1 MRRATGRTITPAACL
16 ALMGALLAA
25 SAPATAYEIYKWTDE
40 DGVVHYGDERPQ
52 SAPSPVETLH
62 VPETNSPDYDP
73 AEARRAA
80 IAEAGRIRE
89 ALAARREAR
98 AAEEAQA
105 RALEAEARLAELER
119 RVAAAEEAAYA
130 RAIRLP
136 FAFVPRHHGP
146 FPPHREHRPPRDVH
160 RLPPGDRSGWP
171 GPVEPAEPAAPG
183 FRAPDP
189 R

>member
-89 ALAARREAR
+89 DRKST
-98 AAEEAQA
+98 
-105 RALEAEARLAELER
+105 RLNSSH
-119 RVAAAEEAAYA
+119 V
-130 RAIRLP
+130 
-136 FAFVPRHHGP
+136 
-146 FPPHREHRPPRDVH
+146 
-160 RLPPGDRSGWP
+160 
-171 GPVEPAEPAAPG
+171 
-183 FRAPDP
+183 
-189 R
+189 